1 MTKEKTFSLGY
12 LFIFYYLVMQ
22 FCLPLFL
29 LHSIHMLTR
38 LFCVNSLG
46 KDCESKSN
54 LSAFFFKRELEHGFK
69 IMN

>member
-54 LSAFFFKRELEHGFK
+54 LSASSFFFSKKGTRTR
-69 IMN
+69 I